1 MSAASHA
8 APPPRALL
16 VAAFAT
22 IYVVWGSTYL
32 AIRWVVA
39 GAPPFL
45 MAAIRFAIAGALLF
59 GWTAWRSGERPT
71 REHWRN
77 AAIIGALLLFVG
89 NGAVSWASQ
98 RVPSSLAS
106 LVISAT
112 PLWLV
117 ILQRVGPMRR
127 PPTAWELAGVA
138 IGLAGVGVLV
148 WPSGGLRAP
157 AALVDPLGGLVLLG
171 GCLSWAAGSLFA
183 RTATLPRA
191 ATMGPGMQM
200 LCASGLLFVLAVLHG
215 DLAQFDLARIPASA
229 WWSLGYLIIAGSLL
243 GFTAFSWLM
252 RVASPTLVGTYAYV
266 NPVVAVLLG
275 VWLGGEALPPRAALA
290 TVVIVGGV
298 ALVSL
303 APWLAERRMAAVRA
317 SG

>member
-1 MSAASHA
+1 MTASASA

-32 AIRWVVA
+32 AIRWLVE

-45 MAAIRFAIAGALLF
+45 MASIRFAIAGGLLF
-59 GWTAWRSGERPT
+59 AWSRWRSGERPT
-71 REHWRN
+71 GAHWRN
-77 AAIIGALLLFVG
+77 AAVVGALLLFVG

-117 ILQRVGPMRR
+117 ILQRVGPLQRQ
-127 PPTAWELAGVA
+127 PTVAELGGVV
-138 IGLAGVGVLV
+138 IGLAGVALLV
-148 WPSGGLRAP
+148 WPTGHQTGVP
-157 AALVDPLGGLVLLG
+157 LVDPVGAIVLLI
-171 GCLSWAAGSLFA
+171 GCLSWAAGSLYA
-183 RTATLPRA
+183 RSAALPRT
-191 ATMGPGMQM
+191 ATMGPAMQM
-200 LCASGLLFVLAVLHG
+200 LCASVLLFGLAAVHG
-215 DLAQFDLARIPASA
+215 DLQRFDVRATPASA
-229 WWSLGYLIIAGSLL
+229 WWSLLYLIVAGSLL

-275 VWLGGEALPPRAALA
+275 VLLGGEALPPRAVLA
-290 TVVIVGGV
+290 TVVIVSGV
-298 ALVSL
+298 ALVSM
-303 APWLAERRMAAVRA
+303 APWLAARRRVAV
-317 SG
+317 